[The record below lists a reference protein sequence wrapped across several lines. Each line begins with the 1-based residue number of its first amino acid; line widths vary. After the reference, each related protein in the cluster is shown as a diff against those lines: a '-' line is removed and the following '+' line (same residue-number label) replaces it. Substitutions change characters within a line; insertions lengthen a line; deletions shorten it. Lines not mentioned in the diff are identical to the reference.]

1 MGSYLYQGTRVKVNK
16 TDKGGIW
23 TQLAYFTFCTSNYET
38 TCTKTTFSDQVQILT
53 DVIDIHFLW
62 MLLVK
67 SGIHLYII
75 TNMPQQ
81 PRKAK
86 VNDHSPITIL
96 PTWAVVTKKP
106 NTCKNVWGLFCEQIA
121 LNVFKWHYQIY

>member
-1 MGSYLYQGTRVKVNK
+1 MGSYLYQGTRVKVNE

-38 TCTKTTFSDQVQILT
+38 TCTKTKFSDQVQSFT
-53 DVIDIHFLW
+53 DVIAIHFLS

-67 SGIHLYII
+67 SGIYLYII

-81 PRKAK
+81 QSK
-86 VNDHSPITIL
+86 
-96 PTWAVVTKKP
+96 
-106 NTCKNVWGLFCEQIA
+106 E
-121 LNVFKWHYQIY
+121 